1 MPQPRRPTS
10 SNRSHDRDDPST
22 LPHPPARTSPP
33 WPLAPRRARPAPSCC
48 TAGCSTAGAVA
59 WSASILAVGQDPG
72 GTTGLVVFGRRLGP
86 VPGRPALPA
95 PHALADPG
103 ARRGTLRP
111 GRAPRSRRSRS
122 AWPSAST
129 FVDAVGVSDL
139 SQPAWLAL
147 DLFWPLSM
155 LGMFL
160 IGIRIAVAGR
170 WTGLTRYWPV
180 VAESWA
186 VVTIPAM
193 GIFGET
199 AASTSARCTCS
210 SATPS
215 SACWSAASAADAPRA
230 PACCVIRTR
239 THGCGFV

>member
-1 MPQPRRPTS
+1 MTI
-10 SNRSHDRDDPST
+10 SHSPA
-22 LPHPPARTSPP
+22 PARSDVAAAAPGTETGPP
-33 WPLAPRRARPAPSCC
+33 RPFLLH
-48 TAGCSTAGAVA
+48 GRMLTAGALA

-72 GTTGLVVFGRRLGP
+72 GTAGLLVFGLGSGLFQ
-86 VPGRPALPA
+86 VGLLFLLRTLWLTQALGEGRF
-95 PHALADPG
+95 
-103 ARRGTLRP
+103 ARGVLRFE
-111 GRAPRSRRSRS
+111 AFAVSM
-122 AWPSAST
+122 AMAST

-170 WTGLTRYWPV
+170 WKGAARFWPV

-193 GIFGET
+193 GIFGEE
-199 AASTSARCTCS
+199 AGKYVGALHLLVGYAVLGVLVSRKR
-210 SATPS
+210 
-215 SACWSAASAADAPRA
+215 D
-230 PACCVIRTR
+230 
-239 THGCGFV
+239 

>member
-1 MPQPRRPTS
+1 MTI
-10 SNRSHDRDDPST
+10 SHSPA
-22 LPHPPARTSPP
+22 PARSDVAAAAPGTATSP
-33 WPLAPRRARPAPSCC
+33 ARPFLLH
-48 TAGCSTAGAVA
+48 GRMLTAGALA

-72 GTTGLVVFGRRLGP
+72 GTAGLLVFGLGSGLFQVGLLFLLRTLWLTQALGEGRL
-86 VPGRPALPA
+86 
-95 PHALADPG
+95 
-103 ARRGTLRP
+103 ARGVLRFEAFAV
-111 GRAPRSRRSRS
+111 GMAM
-122 AWPSAST
+122 AST

-170 WTGLTRYWPV
+170 WKGAARFWPM

-186 VVTIPAM
+186 VVTVPAL

-199 AASTSARCTCS
+199 VGMYVGALHLLVGYAVLGVLVSRKR
-210 SATPS
+210 
-215 SACWSAASAADAPRA
+215 D
-230 PACCVIRTR
+230 
-239 THGCGFV
+239 

>member
-1 MPQPRRPTS
+1 M
-10 SNRSHDRDDPST
+10 
-22 LPHPPARTSPP
+22 AM
-33 WPLAPRRARPAPSCC
+33 
-48 TAGCSTAGAVA
+48 
-59 WSASILAVGQDPG
+59 
-72 GTTGLVVFGRRLGP
+72 
-86 VPGRPALPA
+86 
-95 PHALADPG
+95 
-103 ARRGTLRP
+103 
-111 GRAPRSRRSRS
+111 
-122 AWPSAST
+122 AST

-170 WTGLTRYWPV
+170 WTGVTRFWPM

-199 AASTSARCTCS
+199 AGKYVGALHLLVGYAVLGVLVSRK
-210 SATPS
+210 
-215 SACWSAASAADAPRA
+215 R
-230 PACCVIRTR
+230 
-239 THGCGFV
+239 G

>member
-1 MPQPRRPTS
+1 VTI
-10 SNRSHDRDDPST
+10 SHSPA
-22 LPHPPARTSPP
+22 PARSDVAAAAPGTETGPP
-33 WPLAPRRARPAPSCC
+33 RPFLLH
-48 TAGCSTAGAVA
+48 GRMLTAGALA

-72 GTTGLVVFGRRLGP
+72 GTAGLLVFGLGSGLFQVGLLFLLRTLWLTQALGEGRL
-86 VPGRPALPA
+86 
-95 PHALADPG
+95 
-103 ARRGTLRP
+103 ARGVLRFEAFAV
-111 GRAPRSRRSRS
+111 GMAM
-122 AWPSAST
+122 AST

-170 WTGLTRYWPV
+170 WKGAARFWPV

-193 GIFGET
+193 GIFGEE
-199 AASTSARCTCS
+199 AGKYVGALHLLVGYAVLGVLVSRKR
-210 SATPS
+210 
-215 SACWSAASAADAPRA
+215 D
-230 PACCVIRTR
+230 
-239 THGCGFV
+239 